1 MQNND
6 VLENVCNGV
15 VRAINK
21 NTSQSINASN
31 YASGMALATVTD
43 TGLLVDGIKQ
53 EYPKGDYWILDNLNN
68 PKSIETESAG
78 STTEHTHKIKIPDN
92 QLPIKTGDRV
102 LVAVMG
108 INAVIVGRVS
118 HG

>member
-1 MQNND
+1 MQND
-6 VLENVCNGV
+6 VLGNVCNGI

-21 NTSQSINASN
+21 NTDQSINASN
-31 YASGMALATVTD
+31 YAAGMALATVTE

-68 PKSIETESAG
+68 PDTIETESSG
-78 STTEHTHKIKIPDN
+78 STTTHKHTIKTPDN
-92 QLPIKTGDRV
+92 QRAIKIGDRV

-108 INAVIVGRVS
+108 VNAVIVGRVTN
-118 HG
+118 G